1 MLIFNCTR
9 AFAKFI
15 EPRAAK
21 GSESVV
27 MQPRSSSIKDDATLL
42 RPEYGIDADHMLQW
56 QCHVIEEQG
65 RSCVIAME
73 VDTRFAMVFTTLQP
87 GDPKLLV
94 STLIERLFNLQW
106 SIARELRI
114 VSGTEH
120 EAWLKNFVDIHW
132 RFCFFARTDRSV
144 QAHINEVAR
153 DFAWEVEKRKCGL
166 PGSHQ
171 ECATFD
177 ATFNDGLRSTRD
189 RREYF
194 SPDEA
199 MLFHWLQTYSG
210 WTPGGLTRLRATIGL
225 RSRKID
231 FRVPDMAADLS
242 A

>member
-15 EPRAAK
+15 EPRTPK
-21 GSESVV
+21 CSQPLV
-27 MQPRSSSIKDDATLL
+27 MQPPGPNFKDDARLL
-42 RPEYGIDADHMLQW
+42 RLEYGTDSDHMLQW

-73 VDTRFAMVFTTLQP
+73 VDTRFAMVFTTLKP
-87 GDPKLLV
+87 GDPELFI

-106 SIARELRI
+106 SIARELQI

-120 EAWLKNFVDIHW
+120 DAWLKNFIDVHR
-132 RFCFFARTDRSV
+132 RFCFVARTDRSV

-153 DFAWEVEKRKCGL
+153 DFVWELDTRKCGL
-166 PGSHQ
+166 PGSHH

-194 SPDEA
+194 CPDEA
-199 MLFHWLQTYSG
+199 MLFHWLQAYSG
-210 WTPGGLTRLRATIGL
+210 WTPCGLTRLRATIGQ
-225 RSRKID
+225 RSRRTD
-231 FRVPDMAADLS
+231 FRVPDMTADLS